1 MPILPDGEYLIKNAA
16 EDLYVDVSG
25 GSPHPNTPI
34 IGWPL
39 SKEPNQKWR
48 LTCINGINEFHI
60 KSSLSTGEPFFALS
74 ALRIFPPRIAVQ
86 PFPERWSIEPVGEH
100 LFRIAFP
107 YMDGVVTLPD
117 GQKGTQLTVQP
128 FEGLRFQKWT
138 FEQA

>member
-16 EDLYVDVSG
+16 EDLYADVSG
-25 GSPHPNTPI
+25 GSPLPNAPI

-48 LTCINGINEFHI
+48 FTCINGINEYQI
-60 KSSLSTGEPFFALS
+60 RSSLGSGEVFFALS
-74 ALRIFPPRIAVQ
+74 ALRIYPPRVAVQ
-86 PFPERWSIEPVGEH
+86 PFPERWSVEPVGEN

-117 GQKGTQLTVQP
+117 GQRGTQLTVQP
-128 FEGLRFQKWT
+128 FEGLRFQKWI